1 MGGST
6 TGSQNFNTATKQNPY
21 GPAVG
26 PINDLV
32 KSVGNIPT
40 TPMPAQ
46 TAGANMLEQ
55 NAYGMPNFGGAA
67 GNVVGDLLS
76 GQGNA
81 GLDRAY
87 SNLHG
92 TLAPYT
98 NSNFID
104 PYSNP
109 AFAKYLETT
118 TNDIANRTNS
128 QFAGAGRDLSGI
140 NQQSLARGITEGTA
154 PIFANEYN
162 TLAGLQQGAAGNLFN
177 AGVAT
182 NQYGTKNQIAGI
194 NAAGVLPNLYNTNAN
209 ALLQAGQTQQGL
221 PYSGIAQSEGLLL
234 PIAQAFMSKNTN
246 QQGTQTTTAPWYEQ
260 VAGINGALFGK
271 GGTNGGAVGTGLSL
285 L

>member
-6 TGSQNFNTATKQNPY
+6 KQNQNFNTSTTQAPY
-21 GPAVG
+21 GPAAG
-26 PINDLV
+26 GINDLIG
-32 KSVGNIPT
+32 SIGRIPT

-55 NAYGMPNFGGAA
+55 NAWSMPNFGGAA

-98 NSNFID
+98 NANFID

-140 NQQSLARGITEGTA
+140 NLQSLARGITEGTA

-194 NAAGVLPNLYNTNAN
+194 NAAGVLPDLYNTNAN

-234 PIAQAFMSKNTN
+234 PIAQAFMQKKQSGQSNT
-246 QQGTQTTTAPWYEQ
+246 TSTDPWYKQ
-260 VAGINGALFGK
+260 MAGIEDAIYGAMPF
-271 GGTNGGAVGTGLSL
+271 
-285 L
+285 